1 MNPMNPTTAQHAA
14 LRILLEDVE
23 PLLKQAEDVT
33 TTLKTV
39 REELHADLQTLGG
52 LVQRS
57 VDAQPA
63 LLETGRK
70 LTNTAARIE
79 TSVNIA
85 EAGAIPAAKRESS
98 WPTILVASAGSALL
112 SAALMTTI
120 LYGTGRD
127 VLEQARI
134 GRALQLAWSSLDAGT
149 RSRVQEV
156 IDK

>member
-1 MNPMNPTTAQHAA
+1 MNPTTAQHAA
-14 LRILLEDVE
+14 LNILLEDVE
-23 PLLKQAEDVT
+23 PLLNQAEEVAS
-33 TTLKTV
+33 TLKTV
-39 REELHADLQTLGG
+39 REQLHADLETLGG

-63 LLETGRK
+63 IIETGRR
-70 LTNTAARIE
+70 LSNSASRIE
-79 TSVNIA
+79 TSVNIV
-85 EAGAIPAAKRESS
+85 EAGAIPAAKREGS
-98 WPTILVASAGSALL
+98 WMTVLVASAGSALL
-112 SAALMTTI
+112 SVGLMTTI